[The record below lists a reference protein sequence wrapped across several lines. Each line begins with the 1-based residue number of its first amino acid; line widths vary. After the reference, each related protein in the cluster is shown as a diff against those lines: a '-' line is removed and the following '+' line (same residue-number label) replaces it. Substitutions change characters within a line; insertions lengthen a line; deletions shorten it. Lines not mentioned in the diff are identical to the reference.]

1 MSLVEL
7 RTESGVAILTLNRP
21 EKRNAMTHEMQAELA
36 GLLRA
41 AEADEAVRA
50 IVFAGAGSDF
60 CVGGDFDTVDRMRA
74 DSEHHD
80 RLVRFHS
87 DIAECILS
95 LAKPSIA
102 AVQGRAFGFGAEI
115 AAFCDM
121 VVMSETARF
130 ADPHVKMGLPPA
142 PGALVIWPQRMS
154 RAIAAEL
161 MLTGREVRADEAL
174 RLGLCNRVA
183 PEGKELAEALEL
195 ARTLCE
201 LPREGVMA
209 VKRAL
214 RQSYKALL
222 AAGRDMQPG
231 ATQGS

>member
-7 RTESGVAILTLNRP
+7 RAESGVAILTLNRP

-36 GLLRA
+36 GLLRDV
-41 AEADEAVRA
+41 EADDWIRAVV
-50 IVFAGAGSDF
+50 ITGAGADF

-74 DSEHHD
+74 DSAHQAE
-80 RLVRFHS
+80 LVRFHT

-95 LAKPSIA
+95 FAKPTIA
-102 AVQGRAFGFGAEI
+102 AVQGRAFGFGAEL

-121 VVMSETARF
+121 VVMSENARF

-142 PGALVIWPQRMS
+142 PGALLIWPQRTS

-183 PEGKELAEALEL
+183 PEGEELAGALVL

-209 VKRAL
+209 VKAAL

-222 AAGRDMQPG
+222 AAAQGTP
-231 ATQGS
+231 QGS